1 MCALQNL
8 HFATVLVGNTAFAN
22 VPTSKLTTSIDYIFE
37 ILLVL
42 RDLENNGEIR
52 KFCRDV
58 FSCFKNIGKSES
70 AAIEK
75 FLSVVK
81 TIWTGKD
88 VPRSHIIIAESMVP
102 FLMEMSKYYGYDES
116 VDESLV
122 ENDGDHYI
130 INTVTPVIRY
140 DKNGELFRKVDGTP
154 VDSGSVDSR
163 CLTPDIAEEVSKL
176 LSSPH
181 PSQFVP
187 IDLDEGVLEVLLGGG
202 VSAGPRSPSPATY
215 SEAAGSGT
223 SAKPVSPMESIP
235 EEAAPVSPAPASA
248 AVETEKPPEG
258 PPSVIGTLF
267 ITHKNGR
274 DIAFI
279 NHLKNEKGE
288 KLTRT
293 VNDKVIEM
301 NSIFLSR
308 FSNFKHLKGEKRYRV
323 RALTEFLDVNRYVET
338 QYFPKAG
345 FMDNMEIEVSGDWIN
360 IFRTR
365 EILSRQ

>member
-8 HFATVLVGNTAFAN
+8 HFATVLVGNTVFAN
-22 VPTSKLTTSIDYIFE
+22 VPTSKLTTLGDYVFE

-42 RDLENNGEIR
+42 RDLEKNGELR
-52 KFCRDV
+52 QFCRDTFAGLKS
-58 FSCFKNIGKSES
+58 FSNNGNS
-70 AAIEK
+70 AIEK

-88 VPRSHIIIAESMVP
+88 VPRSHVIITEAMVP
-102 FLMEMSKYYGYDES
+102 FLTEMSKYYNFDNS
-116 VDESLV
+116 VKESLV

-130 INTVTPVIRY
+130 INTSTPAIRY
-140 DKNGELFRKVDGTP
+140 DENGELFRKVDGTP
-154 VDSGSVDSR
+154 VGSGSPIDR
-163 CLTPDIAEEVSKL
+163 CLTPDVAEEVSRL

-187 IDLDEGVLEVLLGGG
+187 VELDEGVLEILLGGG
-202 VSAGPRSPSPATY
+202 VAAGPRSPSPTTY
-215 SEAAGSGT
+215 SEIAGKGT
-223 SAKPVSPMESIP
+223 PIKSVSPMESIP
-235 EEAAPVSPAPASA
+235 EQSETPPDSPKKL
-248 AVETEKPPEG
+248 VEKPMVVG
-258 PPSVIGTLF
+258 SLF

-279 NHLKNEKGE
+279 NHLKNEKGDKLIRKVDE
-288 KLTRT
+288 KE
-293 VNDKVIEM
+293 IEM

-308 FSNFKHLKGEKRYRV
+308 FSNFPHLKSEDKRYRV
-323 RALTEFLDVNRYVET
+323 RAPPEFLDVNRYVET

-345 FMDNMEIEVSGDWIN
+345 FMDNMEIEVNSDWIS

-365 EILSRQ
+365 EILSHQ